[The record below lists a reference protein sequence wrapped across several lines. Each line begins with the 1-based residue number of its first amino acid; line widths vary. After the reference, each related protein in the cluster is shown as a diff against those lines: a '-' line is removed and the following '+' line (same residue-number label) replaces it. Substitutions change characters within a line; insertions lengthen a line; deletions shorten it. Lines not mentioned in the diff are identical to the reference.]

1 MQRQRNE
8 ESANRPQDSPRQRR
22 RLQFPWRSCMRSCNS
37 LSACKSNFTFS
48 QQRGWAER
56 GERLLEIRQSHYVIM
71 IWNERT
77 HMMCARARHTV
88 RSTTARNLCEI
99 LELRLCSAAFTQANQ
114 KPQCAYVTL
123 DTVLCKVSK
132 DALNCSSIKPR
143 GLKPSL
149 TEINIVKTYV
159 KWTNCLTN
167 SKNKTIKMIAWFGL
181 LCT

>member
-1 MQRQRNE
+1 MSWRRPCRVLLSFCLQLPAASSVAVVVATFNCRGMRNKCKD
-8 ESANRPQDSPRQRR
+8 SA
-22 RLQFPWRSCMRSCNS
+22 MRNQQTDRKILPANDDDCN
-37 LSACKSNFTFS
+37 LRGALACVRVIHFLHANLISHS
-48 QQRGWAER
+48 VSRGGWAER

-77 HMMCARARHTV
+77 HMMCAGARHRV

-132 DALNCSSIKPR
+132 AALNCSSIKPR
-143 GLKPSL
+143 G
-149 TEINIVKTYV
+149 
-159 KWTNCLTN
+159 
-167 SKNKTIKMIAWFGL
+167 
-181 LCT
+181 